1 MKLSARDLAYLSEQ
15 AVEAAR
21 VAGTF
26 IARSRPHEVQTKT
39 GGSSLASRV
48 VTEIDRRSQQLIL
61 ELLEPTCRRFE
72 LATLAE
78 EDEDDGERLRA
89 DHFWCID
96 PLDGTLPFIEST
108 PGYAVS
114 IALVSRAG
122 QSQLGVVYDPVE
134 GVMYRATRGQ
144 GLRRGGT
151 PWTPDSH
158 DSGPALTLFTDR
170 SFRDIAEH
178 DRIVVALER
187 IAKDV
192 GLEGLQLGPSGGAV
206 INACRV
212 LSHPP
217 ACYFK
222 LPKPGAGGGSLW
234 DYAATACMF
243 DEAGAIATDMSGA
256 PLDLNRADSTFMNH
270 RGVLFATDPRL
281 AAQLRTLPSPYR

>member
-21 VAGTF
+21 VAGRF
-26 IARSRPHEVQTKT
+26 IARSRPREVQAKA
-39 GGSSLASRV
+39 GGSSLASQV

-61 ELLEPTCRRFE
+61 EILEPTCRRFE

-114 IALVSRAG
+114 IALVSREG
-122 QSQLGVVYDPVE
+122 QSQLGVVFDPVE
-134 GVMYRATRGQ
+134 GVLYRATRGQ
-144 GLRRGGT
+144 GLRRDGA
-151 PWTPDSH
+151 PWAPDSLG
-158 DSGPALTLFTDR
+158 SGPALTLFTDR

-178 DRIVVALER
+178 DRIIAALER
-187 IAKDV
+187 IAEDL
-192 GLEGLQLGPSGGAV
+192 GLGGLQLGPTGGAV

-217 ACYFK
+217 ACTFK
-222 LPKPGAGGGSLW
+222 LPKPRAGGGSLW

-270 RGVLFATDPRL
+270 RGVLFATDARL
-281 AAQLRTLPSPYR
+281 AARLLDLPNPYR